1 MKISLPNGIKCGKKK
16 TGKKK
21 KNADTECLFYAGQF
35 TELVVF
41 GHFQNTK

>member
-1 MKISLPNGIKCGKKK
+1 MWKEKDR
-16 TGKKK
+16 KKK
-21 KNADTECLFYAGQF
+21 KNTDTECLFYAGQF